1 MEWRNNMLE
10 LAYDIEDCI
19 DLFIHKLSCGDAN
32 ANFVRKIGSKIK
44 KLWGKH
50 QITECIQELKNRVME
65 EDQRRKR
72 YQIDDFISEPS
83 MVEIDP
89 RLLALYE
96 EVERLVGIDG
106 PREKI
111 VKWIMH
117 KDWSSEQRKVG
128 SSSMSDATAAEDAE
142 DCSATSLMPESKK
155 EEGKGE
161 MGGVAFSIPFS
172 EQYINEHLP
181 IEDLLVTV
189 VGSTVSYPM
198 RLMKS
203 KDKQAT
209 FTTGW
214 NKLVG
219 DKLFELCDVCVFMFS
234 ENDAELTLSLEL
246 LNNCEG

>member
-1 MEWRNNMLE
+1 MF
-10 LAYDIEDCI
+10 
-19 DLFIHKLSCGDAN
+19 DLLIPPLLHFFSRTCPECNCHVFI
-32 ANFVRKIGSKIK
+32 F
-44 KLWGKH
+44 
-50 QITECIQELKNRVME
+50 Q
-65 EDQRRKR
+65 
-72 YQIDDFISEPS
+72 
-83 MVEIDP
+83 
-89 RLLALYE
+89 
-96 EVERLVGIDG
+96 
-106 PREKI
+106 
-111 VKWIMH
+111 
-117 KDWSSEQRKVG
+117 
-128 SSSMSDATAAEDAE
+128 
-142 DCSATSLMPESKK
+142 
-155 EEGKGE
+155 
-161 MGGVAFSIPFS
+161 AFSIPFS

>member
-1 MEWRNNMLE
+1 MAGAIVSASVGVLNPLLTKLSSLIEGDYKLLKSVKKDIIFLRNELSSISVLLEHLSTKEDKLDGPTKEWRNNMLE

-32 ANFVRKIGSKIK
+32 ANFVQKIGSKIK

-89 RLLALYE
+89 RLPALYE
-96 EVERLVGIDG
+96 EVERLIGIDG

-117 KDWSSEQRKVG
+117 KDWSSEQRKV
-128 SSSMSDATAAEDAE
+128 
-142 DCSATSLMPESKK
+142 
-155 EEGKGE
+155 
-161 MGGVAFSIPFS
+161 VSI
-172 EQYINEHLP
+172 
-181 IEDLLVTV
+181 VGWV
-189 VGSTVSYPM
+189 V
-198 RLMKS
+198 
-203 KDKQAT
+203 
-209 FTTGW
+209 
-214 NKLVG
+214 
-219 DKLFELCDVCVFMFS
+219 
-234 ENDAELTLSLEL
+234 LERQL
-246 LNNCEG
+246 

>member
-1 MEWRNNMLE
+1 MTCVSERFTDEWSCHGHQKDND
-10 LAYDIEDCI
+10 ADVSVG
-19 DLFIHKLSCGDAN
+19 KLS
-32 ANFVRKIGSKIK
+32 RMRI
-44 KLWGKH
+44 
-50 QITECIQELKNRVME
+50 R
-65 EDQRRKR
+65 
-72 YQIDDFISEPS
+72 
-83 MVEIDP
+83 
-89 RLLALYE
+89 LALMAA
-96 EVERLVGIDG
+96 VFQKFLWVSI
-106 PREKI
+106 
-111 VKWIMH
+111 H
-117 KDWSSEQRKVG
+117 G

-161 MGGVAFSIPFS
+161 MGGAFSIPFS